1 MFTVNHMNRVL
12 CEIKGLGSKSVFS
25 IRKSRLTY
33 RLSCMNSQHRGAII
47 EKMIRDR
54 FIMQGKRVRYIGGSN
69 SFDMLVDGERVE
81 IKSSLPMVIPT
92 KKGHTLFYRFQNIKT
107 KYFDK
112 IVLVYVSPN
121 GLRVKTF
128 TKKTMMKMLR
138 KSKYYANGKMYAC
151 AAK

>member
-1 MFTVNHMNRVL
+1 
-12 CEIKGLGSKSVFS
+12 
-25 IRKSRLTY
+25 
-33 RLSCMNSQHRGAII
+33 MNSQHRGAII

-54 FIMQGKRVRYIGGSN
+54 FIMQGKRVKYIGGSN

-81 IKSSLPMVIPT
+81 IKSSLPQVIPT

-151 AAK
+151 VAK